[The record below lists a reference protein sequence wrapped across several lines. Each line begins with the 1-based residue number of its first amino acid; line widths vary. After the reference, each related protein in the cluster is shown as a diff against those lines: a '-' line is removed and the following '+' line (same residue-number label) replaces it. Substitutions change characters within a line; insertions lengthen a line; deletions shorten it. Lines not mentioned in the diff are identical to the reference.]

1 MELQENNI
9 DNRYNRKR
17 RLLKIIIIVIIG
29 IALFCAG
36 CYCGKASCGNGV
48 ERKTKIEKTDGNNR
62 VSQTIKYEDG
72 LVVGGCDCGKDTKAG
87 DIDYNVPDEVI

>member
-1 MELQENNI
+1 MEFQENI
-9 DNRYNRKR
+9 RYNRKR
-17 RLLKIIIIVIIG
+17 RLLHIIIIVVIG

-36 CYCGKASCGNGV
+36 CYCGKASCNGV
-48 ERKTKIEKTDGNNR
+48 ERKTKIETTDGNKR

-72 LVVGGCDCGKDTKAG
+72 SMVGGCDCGKDTKAG